1 MSFGGGLTLLRC
13 VCLFIAY
20 RLTLFLSFFQS
31 LFLPPPLPLPLFPS
45 LIRRVRR
52 FRANIAKFYC
62 AEVVCG
68 ISYLHSFN
76 VIYRDLKPENLLL
89 DQDGH
94 VIITDFGLSKMG
106 DNSTDMATTICGTP
120 EYASPEILQQL
131 PCVAFYLFSFSSNC
145 NPAI

>member
-1 MSFGGGLTLLRC
+1 
-13 VCLFIAY
+13 
-20 RLTLFLSFFQS
+20 
-31 LFLPPPLPLPLFPS
+31 
-45 LIRRVRR
+45 VRR

-131 PCVAFYLFSFSSNC
+131 PCVAFLSFFFSSQTVERAVDFN
-145 NPAI
+145 AIIAYFSHKVLLVLFYRYSELTPSNL